1 MTTFFFSEPVA
12 EQQVVKM
19 VEHYKELWKKEEQH
33 WLQMRA
39 SLSTVE
45 EDITAL
51 SADISVVKTDLP
63 HLKTSVEAVKEEI
76 KGMQNVYDL
85 WNSGL

>member
-1 MTTFFFSEPVA
+1 MA

-39 SLSTVE
+39 SLFTVE